1 MSNNQ
6 MINLLTVL
14 LGIMISILVV
24 LCIIF
29 VVLKMKSSKPKNKM
43 KDKNSGKNSNKT
55 VKQNETNNSQQT
67 YNKQSIFKFMEF
79 DKIQDNMIIQN
90 DGKRFLMVVE
100 CQGINYDLM
109 SGIEKNSVEQGFLQF
124 LNTLRYPIQIYVQTR
139 TVNLSGS
146 INTYKNRIDD
156 ISRQY
161 ANKQMEYNQKVRS
174 GQYSEEELS
183 KEKYEIVRQR
193 NLYEYGVDIINNTER
208 MSLNKNILS
217 KHYYI
222 IIPYYPEEL
231 GSSDF
236 DKEEISNMSFSE
248 LYTKAQAIISSLSVC
263 GINSKV
269 LNSTELAELLY
280 IAYNR
285 DESEIFNLQSA
296 MNAGYEDLYST
307 APNVFD
313 KRMKELDLKI
323 EQEAIKKAN
332 ETIFNVMEESEKQKR
347 AKRKED
353 ELDRLIDQMAMT
365 IIEENKKLLGEEVAE
380 EAIKKVK
387 EDSKKSKETK
397 KAKTSKAKTEKIKE
411 EEGGEDNAKKT
422 SKTRRF
428 TRTI

>member
-6 MINLLTVL
+6 MINVLTTV
-14 LGIMISILVV
+14 LGIMICILIV
-24 LCIIF
+24 LFIIF
-29 VVLKMKSSKPKNKM
+29 IVLKMKSSKPKNNNN
-43 KDKNSGKNSNKT
+43 KDKILDKNVKPSG
-55 VKQNETNNSQQT
+55 TNNTQQT

-90 DGKRFLMVVE
+90 SGRRFLMVVE

-139 TVNLSGS
+139 TVNLTGS
-146 INTYKNRIDD
+146 INTYKDRIDN

-174 GQYSEEELS
+174 GQYSEEELN
-183 KEKYEIVRQR
+183 KEKYEVVRQR

-231 GSSDF
+231 GNSDF

-285 DESEIFNLQSA
+285 DESEIFNLRNA

-332 ETIFNVMEESEKQKR
+332 ETIFNVMEENEKQKR

-365 IIEENKKLLGEEVAE
+365 IIEENKQILGEEITE
-380 EAIKKVK
+380 GAIKKVK
-387 EDSKKSKETK
+387 EDSKKAKETK
-397 KAKTSKAKTEKIKE
+397 TAKKSKQKE
-411 EEGGEDNAKKT
+411 EKTKKEGGEEDAKKT

-428 TRTI
+428 TRAI